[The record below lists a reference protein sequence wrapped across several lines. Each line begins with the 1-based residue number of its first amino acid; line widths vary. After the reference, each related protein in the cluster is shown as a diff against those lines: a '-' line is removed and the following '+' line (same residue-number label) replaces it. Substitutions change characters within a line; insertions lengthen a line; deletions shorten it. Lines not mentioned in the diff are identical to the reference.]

1 MRNSENIL
9 GSKSTTWIA
18 KKEMISV
25 KNITGSELAGGVK
38 DHSSKLYQALL
49 NATNGKLEITMM
61 SFRPQE
67 RSIVFSAL
75 ANSASLSILMDNK

>member
-9 GSKSTTWIA
+9 GSKSTTWTA

-38 DHSSKLYQALL
+38 DHSSKSQMACTLVTSS
-49 NATNGKLEITMM
+49 ATA
-61 SFRPQE
+61 Q
-67 RSIVFSAL
+67 SAGIGPKGTPL
-75 ANSASLSILMDNK
+75 